1 MKKYFLKMMSATGEV
16 SMMRNIVFLT
26 VVVSLIC
33 AIANIFIEKDL
44 STMIIGML
52 AAAGLSKAGQS
63 FAEK

>member
-1 MKKYFLKMMSATGEV
+1 MKKYFLNMVSAKGDI
-16 SMMRNIVFLT
+16 SLMRNIVFLT

-33 AIANIFIEKDL
+33 AIANIIVEKDL
-44 STMIIGML
+44 TTMVIGML